1 MFKRRLKRCLALN
14 EKYLQQIKEQQ
25 RTMEYRDEKLYRSQ
39 SSENCILSNR
49 RKWEYLATAAEKQ
62 RFINKNI

>member
-49 RKWEYLATAAEKQ
+49 RK
-62 RFINKNI
+62 